1 MNYTRS
7 NMYQQGMI
15 KVAAATPAIEV
26 GNIPYNTTV
35 ILDMLNQ
42 LSTSMVV
49 FPELTITGY
58 SASDMFYQ
66 EQFLTAALQSLKT
79 ILQETT
85 YQGIYILG
93 IPLDIYGALY
103 NTAVV
108 CQKGK
113 ILGVVPKFYIPNH
126 HEFYE
131 KRWFHSGRDSHMST
145 IVLLNQE
152 VPFGT
157 LLFLEP
163 NKHIRFGVEICQ
175 DLWATYAPSDDM
187 SLAGANMIFNLS
199 ASSEYVH
206 KDSIRRIAVLDHSRK
221 QMGAYIYTSTG
232 TYESTSEVPYSPHQ
246 LIAVSGELVAEY
258 LNYDM
263 QPHVLIADIDIEGI
277 NFLKRQDSTYRDMHF
292 RHTEKYQIIQ
302 FQLDETE
309 EYLFDQPLNPLPFI
323 PANEREQAVQQVFE
337 LQVVSL
343 VKRLSTLPKEVSN
356 IVIGISGGLDSTL
369 ALLCAHQAILKL
381 KKDPK
386 SIIAVT
392 MPSEVTSD
400 QTKSRAHALMKA
412 LNVTTLEIPIKEE
425 LTSHLK
431 GLKHTSEDVTY
442 ENAQARIRTM
452 NLMNLANKH
461 QGFVLG
467 TGDLSEIALGFMT
480 YNGDHMS
487 MYAINSG
494 LPKTWVRMLVQYYQN
509 IYPELKET
517 LQAVLDAPVTP
528 ELLKDQDSEISIGRY
543 DINDFMIYHH
553 LVQGADEDKMIFLLR
568 HAYGLTKEEANVYV
582 KRFFKRFY
590 TSQFKRQTM
599 PEGPKLLNFSLSP
612 RGEYRMP
619 SDIFKL

>member
-1 MNYTRS
+1 
-7 NMYQQGMI
+7 MYQQGI
-15 KVAAATPAIEV
+15 LKVAAATPPIEV
-26 GNIPYNTTV
+26 GNVPFNTKV
-35 ILDMLNQ
+35 ILEMLNS
-42 LSTSMVV
+42 LSASIVV

-66 EQFLTAALQSLKT
+66 EQFLSSALNGLHT
-79 ILQETT
+79 ILKETT

-113 ILGVVPKFYIPNH
+113 ILGVIPKFYIPNH

-131 KRWFHSGRDSHMST
+131 KRWFHSGRDSHMTS
-145 IVLLNQE
+145 IFLLNQE

-157 LLFLEP
+157 LIFLEP
-163 NKHIRFGVEICQ
+163 DKHIRFGVEICQ

-187 SLAGANMIFNLS
+187 SLAGANVIFNLS

-206 KDSIRRIAVLDHSRK
+206 KDQLRRVAVLDHSRK

-258 LNYDM
+258 LTYEMKPN
-263 QPHVLIADIDIEGI
+263 VLVADIDIEGI

-292 RHTEKYQIIQ
+292 KHMYQYQIIH
-302 FQLDETE
+302 FHLEETQT
-309 EYLFDQPLNPLPFI
+309 YTFDTPLNPLPFI
-323 PANEREQAVQQVFE
+323 PANERNQAVDQVFQ
-337 LQVVSL
+337 LQVLSL
-343 VKRLSTLPKEVSN
+343 VKRLSTMPKDASN
-356 IVIGISGGLDSTL
+356 IIIGISGGLDSTL
-369 ALLCAHQAILKL
+369 ALLCAHQAVLKL
-381 KKDPK
+381 NKDPK

-392 MPSEVTSD
+392 MPSEVTSS
-400 QTKSRAHALMKA
+400 QTKSRAMKLMDH
-412 LNVTTLEIPIKEE
+412 LGVTILDIPIKDV
-425 LTSHLK
+425 LDPHLE
-431 GLKHTSEDVTY
+431 GLNHETLDVTY
-442 ENAQARIRTM
+442 ENAQARIRTLY
-452 NLMNLANKH
+452 LMNLANKY

-494 LPKTWVRMLVQYYQN
+494 LPKTWVRMLVSYYQS
-509 IYPELKET
+509 IYKGIKDILQET
-517 LQAVLDAPVTP
+517 LDAPVTP
-528 ELLKDQDSEISIGRY
+528 ELLKDQDSEVSIGRY
-543 DINDFMIYHH
+543 DINDFMLFHH
-553 LVQGADEDKMIFLLR
+553 LVQGADEDKMVFLLK
-568 HAYGLTKEEANVYV
+568 HAYQLSNEEAMVYV

-590 TSQFKRQTM
+590 ASQFKRQTM

-619 SDIFKL
+619 SDIKKV